1 MTSISRCLGLAILL
15 AAAGPAEAADLS
27 VNVTGL
33 RSGDG
38 DVQFGLYATP
48 ETFPMR
54 EGRLAGAAV
63 KAKAKGV
70 QAVFPDLAPG
80 TYAVAVY
87 HDENGNARFD
97 QGFLGIPLEGYAFSN
112 GASAF
117 LGPPDFAEAA
127 ITVGTGAAEITIRM
141 NY

>member
-1 MTSISRCLGLAILL
+1 MTFILRSLTLAVLL
-15 AAAGPAEAADLS
+15 AAAGPAGAGGLS

-38 DVQFGLYATP
+38 DVRFALYATP
-48 ETFPMR
+48 ETFPEKESR
-54 EGRLAGAAV
+54 FAGAVV

-70 QAVFPDLAPG
+70 QAAFPDLPPG

-87 HDENGNARFD
+87 HDENGNGRFD
-97 QGFLGIPLEGYAFSN
+97 RGFLGIPLEGYAFSK

-127 ITVGTGAAEITIRM
+127 ITVGRGVTEITIGM